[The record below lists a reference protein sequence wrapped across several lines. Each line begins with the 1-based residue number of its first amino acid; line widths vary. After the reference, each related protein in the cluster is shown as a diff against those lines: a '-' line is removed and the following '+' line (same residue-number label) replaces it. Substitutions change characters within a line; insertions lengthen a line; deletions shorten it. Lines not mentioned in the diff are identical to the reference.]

1 MTEINEQSIFSQYKQ
16 ARNLNYFLYF
26 TKVNQQIFSV
36 YNMALGMN
44 IANGL
49 IVVGVIMILLV
60 FGLYYLDRT
69 NTANMSVIQI
79 FAGVLLFGGWI
90 LRKRIQRSMKENVV

>member
-1 MTEINEQSIFSQYKQ
+1 
-16 ARNLNYFLYF
+16 
-26 TKVNQQIFSV
+26 
-36 YNMALGMN
+36 MALGMN

-49 IVVGVIMILLV
+49 IVVGIIMILLV

-69 NTANMSVIQI
+69 NTVNMSVTQI